1 MKEKA
6 RVSEEQ
12 MASSTTPEPSKPP
25 RVYVDARIKDRDKTN
40 VPMTTV
46 VGFVVKGRQ
55 ELDTATIL
63 EAIQSDEAEL
73 NAVHFAIQQL
83 KDKLTEFTIIC
94 DHDSVVS
101 IINRGSEKA
110 ARRRPILS
118 KILSEKKAYLGI
130 KFEGLEKNPA
140 HTFLKKWLKEH
151 AIPK

>member
-1 MKEKA
+1 LEEGGG
-6 RVSEEQ
+6 VSEEQ
-12 MASSTTPEPSKPP
+12 MTSSTTPGPTKGP
-25 RVYVDARIKDRDKTN
+25 RVYVDARIKDRDKKD

-55 ELDTATIL
+55 DLDTATIL

-83 KDKLTEFTIIC
+83 KEKLGEFTIVC

-110 ARRRPILS
+110 ARKRPILS
-118 KILSEKKAYLGI
+118 KILSEKRAYPGI

-140 HTFLKKWLKEH
+140 HKFLKKWLKENP
-151 AIPK
+151 IPK